1 MLRAEELEPGYRYP
15 PHNHPWGQLV
25 YALDGSLTVESEAG
39 SWLAPPQRAVWVPP
53 NIDHAVSATGPAS
66 FRSLYCDAEASGT
79 LPGRVTVLEIAP
91 LLRELIRAFAALP
104 ERYDREGPDG
114 RLVAVVL
121 DRLRAAPATPAPLH
135 LPLPRDR
142 RLQLVTTALI
152 ADPADGRGLEKLAA
166 GAGASVRTLA
176 RLFQRETGM
185 SFGQWRIRRRLIAA
199 IERLADGA
207 SVTTVA
213 YDLGYE
219 SPSAFVAM
227 FRRETGRTPGQF
239 LERPAHAPH
248 GAEAP
253 SNARDS

>member
-1 MLRAEELEPGYRYP
+1 MVRAEELEPGYRYP

-25 YALDGSLTVESEAG
+25 YALDGSLTVETEAG

-53 NIDHAVSATGPAS
+53 NVDHAVSATGPAS
-66 FRSLYCDAEASGT
+66 FRSLYCDMEASAT
-79 LPGRVTVLEIAP
+79 LPDRVTVLEIAP
-91 LLRELIRAFAALP
+91 LLRELIRAFAAFP
-104 ERYDREGPDG
+104 ERYDREGAEG

-121 DRLRAAPATPAPLH
+121 DRLRSAAATPAPLH
-135 LPLPRDR
+135 LPLPSDR
-142 RLQLVTTALI
+142 RLHSVTAALI
-152 ADPADGRGLEKLAA
+152 ADPADGRGLEVLAT

-176 RLFQRETGM
+176 RLFQREMGM
-185 SFGQWRIRRRLIAA
+185 SFGQWRTRRRLIAA
-199 IERLADGA
+199 IERLADGV

-239 LERPAHAPH
+239 LDRPAAVSRASGVRADGRHP
-248 GAEAP
+248 
-253 SNARDS
+253 